1 MVYVICACMLISSNV
16 VLWNVSSAV
25 GAGTVLSAMGG
36 GHYYVDMYH
45 LHMYFVRLY
54 VLGVGA
60 VLCWAVLSARRIGA
74 VLW

>member
-1 MVYVICACMLISSNV
+1 MLCYGMYHL
-16 VLWNVSSAV
+16 LWGLA
-25 GAGTVLSAMGG
+25 LYYLLWG